1 MITLPAG
8 PITAAGPAI
17 QRVIVGVDDSPG
29 GLAALAAAVRLARA
43 YDAELIAVRAWAL
56 GLPRHGGRR
65 MRRLSHPHVILSF
78 SGTEQC
84 AASSVLVRR
93 ALSAVA
99 GGKPLDMRV
108 SIETPGADPALAL
121 IGVASRP
128 GDVIVVGTR
137 PGHPAQRLIHG
148 SVSRYCSRHA
158 RCPVLV
164 VPASASASPPP
175 EPGR

>member
-1 MITLPAG
+1 MITVPAG
-8 PITAAGPAI
+8 PTTAAGSAI
-17 QRVIVGVDDSPG
+17 QRVVVGVDDSRG

-43 YDAELIAVRAWAL
+43 HGAELLAVRAWAL

-65 MRRLSHPHVILSF
+65 MRHLSHPHVILSF

-99 GGKPLDMRV
+99 GGKPQEMRV
-108 SIETPGADPALAL
+108 SIETPETDPALAL
-121 IGVASRP
+121 IAVASRP

-137 PGHPAQRLIHG
+137 PGHPVQRLIHG

-164 VPASASASPPP
+164 VPASASPTPPP
-175 EPGR
+175 EPCL